1 MPSDMWTPQDGEQL
15 RVLMQQRGLE
25 EPQLAR
31 LHAMSI
37 QQILELFFGVP
48 EGEASCFY
56 SPQIKKYTGQKLMA
70 RLQAYNSDGPP
81 AS

>member
-1 MPSDMWTPQDGEQL
+1 MQSDPWTPEEGEQL
-15 RVLMQQRGLE
+15 RALMQQRGME

-37 QQILELFFGVP
+37 HQVLELFFGVP

-56 SPQIKKYTGQKLMA
+56 SPQIKKHTGKKLIA
-70 RLQAYNSDGPP
+70 KLQAYDADDTPT
-81 AS
+81 